1 MTAEKNK
8 SVAKKAKPKR
18 KQSKLYAQFTKFRKE
33 WLEPI
38 IIALFLVVFI
48 KTFLIQNFK
57 IPSSSMEDTLLIGD
71 RLFAVKFLYG
81 TKIPFTKKKIL
92 KIRDPKPGDIIIFR
106 YPLDPSTPFIKR
118 CVAVGGQTIEI
129 KDKVLYVDDVKQD
142 YPEHVQFIDPT
153 VLDARYGS
161 RDNYPPTEIPVGS
174 FFAMGDNRDNSND
187 SRYWGFVPYENIK
200 GKAMFIYWSLDSEYP
215 LYNIFHKIRWRR
227 IFNLI
232 R

>member
-1 MTAEKNK
+1 MAADKKTNSSKK
-8 SVAKKAKPKR
+8 SKSYSR
-18 KQSKLYAQFTKFRKE
+18 FTKFRKE

-38 IIALFLVVFI
+38 IIALILVVFI

-57 IPSSSMEDTLLIGD
+57 IPSSSMEETLLIGD

-81 TKIPFTKKKIL
+81 TKIPFTQKRIL
-92 KIRDPKPGDIIIFR
+92 KIRDPKPGDVIIFK
-106 YPLDPSTPFIKR
+106 YPVDQSTPFIKR

-129 KDKVLYVDDVKQD
+129 KDKHVYVDGELQD
-142 YPEHVQFIDPT
+142 YPEHVKFIDNT
-153 VLDARYGS
+153 LLSSRYGN
-161 RDNYPPTEIPVGS
+161 RDNYSPTKVPEGN

-200 GKAMFIYWSLDSEYP
+200 GKAMFIYWSLDDEVP
-215 LYNIFHKIRWRR
+215 FYNIFHKVRWQRM
-227 IFNLI
+227 FNLI

>member
-1 MTAEKNK
+1 MTADKKKN
-8 SVAKKAKPKR
+8 APRIAKPKP
-18 KQSKLYAQFTKFRKE
+18 KKSKLYDQFTKFRKE

-38 IIALFLVVFI
+38 IIALILVVFI
-48 KTFLIQNFK
+48 KTFLVQNFK
-57 IPSSSMEDTLLIGD
+57 IPSSSMEETLLIGD

-81 TKIPFTKKKIL
+81 TKIPFTKKNIL
-92 KIRDPKPGDIIIFR
+92 KIRDPKPGDVIIFK

-129 KDKVLYVDDVKQD
+129 KDKVLYVDGVKQE

-153 VLDARYGS
+153 VLDSRFGV
-161 RDNYPPTEIPVGS
+161 RDNYPLTEIPEGN

-200 GKAMFIYWSLDSEYP
+200 GKAMFIYWSLDDEYP
-215 LYNIFHKIRWRR
+215 IYNVIRKIRWNR
-227 IFNLI
+227 IFDLI